1 MPAYAAFLNN
11 RLNAQL
17 VLDKICQKGLKK
29 CVKIHRFR
37 LQNNQTKHTK
47 FNAYRKIIY
56 LDYTC
61 NSDRITHLIHAEIR
75 KVVRFVTHGHGA
87 SKAPNSISKSRF
99 KMPDFYWLSP
109 REMLAFYWL
118 LERVVKRLSIQ
129 VFTAVSGFYGY
140 WKWHSENDFLRHCL

>member
-1 MPAYAAFLNN
+1 MDKHCAHSSFLTEF
-11 RLNAQL
+11 
-17 VLDKICQKGLKK
+17 CQKEGGGKYTI
-29 CVKIHRFR
+29 IHRFR
-37 LQNNQTKHTK
+37 LQNNQTKRTK
-47 FNAYRKIIY
+47 FNAYKKIIY

-61 NSDRITHLIHAEIR
+61 NSDRITYLNHAEIR

-140 WKWHSENDFLRHCL
+140 W